1 MTLDISLSER
11 RAQTI
16 AEITLR
22 TGITDQLIDRVVRGF
37 YGRIQADP
45 LLAPIFKKRI
55 TDWEPHLRKMV
66 EFWSSVTIMS
76 GRYHG
81 NPMAMHRN
89 MPVTAIHF
97 SRWLALFRETVQDL
111 CPPEAQA
118 QFIDRAERIAQSLSM
133 GIEDHQRDADA
144 APVIALNGA
153 TL

>member
-1 MTLDISLSER
+1 MTSDISPSER

-16 AEITLR
+16 ADITLR

-37 YGRIQADP
+37 YGRIRADP
-45 LLAPIFKKRI
+45 LLAPIFEYRI

-89 MPVTAIHF
+89 LPVTAIHF
-97 SRWLALFRETVQDL
+97 SRWLVLFRETVQDL

-118 QFIDRAERIAQSLSM
+118 HFVDRAERIAQSLLM

-144 APVIALNGA
+144 APVIAPDGA
-153 TL
+153 SL

>member
-1 MTLDISLSER
+1 MTSDISLAER

-16 AEITLR
+16 ADIILR

-37 YGRIQADP
+37 YGRIRTDT
-45 LLAPIFKKRI
+45 LLSPIFENRI

-118 QFIDRAERIAQSLSM
+118 HFIDRAERIAQSLLM
-133 GIEDHQRDADA
+133 GIEDHQRDAVS
-144 APVIALNGA
+144 APVIALDGA
-153 TL
+153 SL

>member
-1 MTLDISLSER
+1 MTLAISLSEQR
-11 RAQTI
+11 TRAI

-22 TGITDQLIDRVVRGF
+22 TGITDQLIDRVVCGF

-45 LLAPIFKKRI
+45 LLAPIFEKRI

-76 GRYHG
+76 RRYHG

-89 MPVTAIHF
+89 LPVDANHF
-97 SRWLALFRETVQDL
+97 SRWLALFRETVHDL

-118 QFIDRAERIAQSLSM
+118 YFIDRAERIAQSLSK
-133 GIEDHQRDADA
+133 GIQDHQRGADT
-144 APVIALNGA
+144 APVIRRNGA
-153 TL
+153 LL